1 MNVSIV
7 IPCLN
12 EEENVEACLCSLL
25 KQRYGHNRYEI
36 IVVDNGSTDRSPEII
51 AEIVK
56 KNTNV
61 HLINEPQ
68 KGTAPCRNAGIKAAK
83 HDHIALID
91 ADCEAPPRWLEI
103 LVEHYRELHR
113 KDQEIIGV
121 GGSNIPPKHSG
132 SFIRA
137 IGIALDSYI
146 GSFNSVQGRKFNKD
160 SIVPSISTVNALYD
174 KQVINQIG
182 CFDASLSDEAE
193 DADLNFRINLAGYKL
208 YYIPESYVWHKMRP
222 TAKTWLKNMFRY
234 GKGRARLLKRYPKM
248 WSINFVLPIFFF
260 CAMILTLLIPLSKI
274 FLLPTL
280 YVPLI
285 FFFSL
290 IQCNKYKSKNM
301 IFHVMLVY
309 YIEHIGY
316 AAGEIYGLLNPNVK

>member
-1 MNVSIV
+1 MSVV

-25 KQRYGHNRYEI
+25 KQRYGQDRYEI
-36 IVVDNGSTDRSPEII
+36 IVVDNGSTDRSCEII
-51 AEIVK
+51 AEIVE
-56 KNTNV
+56 KNSNV
-61 HLINEPQ
+61 HIINESQ
-68 KGTAPCRNAGIKAAK
+68 KGTASCRNAGVKAAK
-83 HDHIALID
+83 NNHIALID
-91 ADCEAPPRWLEI
+91 ADCEAPPEWLDI
-103 LVEHYRELHR
+103 LVAHYRELNR

-121 GGSNIPPKHSG
+121 GGSNIPPEHANCFLK
-132 SFIRA
+132 A

-146 GSFNSVQGRKFNKD
+146 GSFNSVQGRRLKED

-182 CFDASLSDEAE
+182 WFDESLSDEAE

-234 GKGRARLLKRYPKM
+234 GKGRARLLKRHPKM
-248 WSINFVLPIFFF
+248 WSISFVLPILFLCVMSF
-260 CAMILTLLIPLSKI
+260 TLLIPLSKI

-280 YVPLI
+280 YVPFVFI
-285 FFFSL
+285 FSL
-290 IQCNKYKSKNM
+290 IQCNKYKSKNL
-301 IFHVMLVY
+301 IFHVILVY
-309 YIEHIGY
+309 FIEHIGY
-316 AAGEIYGLLNPNVK
+316 AAGETFGLLNPNVK